1 MFQCTIHSI
10 CQIWKEYSTTGN
22 LPKHDRQVY
31 FTGARMAGIGEAAK
45 RPRITVEELQR
56 PIAQVEQLSQS
67 MEHQPCTPQ
76 PSPFGEC
83 HESSE
88 GHSRLAS
95 EEALACENQN
105 WAFDSDVGGQK
116 LHKRLNITL
125 KSPMKQ
131 FGGVIMSW

>member
-56 PIAQVEQLSQS
+56 PIAQVEQSVNGTS
-67 MEHQPCTPQ
+67 AMHSTTK
-76 PSPFGEC
+76 SFGEC

-125 KSPMKQ
+125 KSLMKQ